1 MKNHGESQIKKL
13 MQYIIVLKKL
23 EYILS
28 DVQFIVKTDH
38 NNITLINFENNPRVK
53 RLKMYLQQFRW
64 DVEYIK
70 GNNNTVADALD
81 RFPKATQ
88 SIQIDYTF
96 R

>member
-1 MKNHGESQIKKL
+1 M
-13 MQYIIVLKKL
+13 

-38 NNITLINFENNPRVK
+38 KNITFINFENNPRVK
-53 RLKMYLQQFRW
+53 RLKMYLRQFQW

-70 GNNNTVADALD
+70 RQHNIVADALSQ
-81 RFPKATQ
+81 FPKAIQ
-88 SIQIDYTF
+88 SIQIDYNF